1 MPFVFNLEP
10 LLLCITAGYVCT
22 NQSKHRSRFILVLQ
36 KAGPFIFL
44 PFFVLTGASLDLV
57 VFAKSFGFAAI
68 MTLVRALSIFIGS
81 FSGGFLA
88 GQSAQ
93 HNRVIWMTLL
103 TQAGVSLGLAS
114 EVGATFKGW
123 GRQFQAT
130 IISIVLLNQLAGP
143 ILFKIALR
151 KVGEAGKAPAEG
163 AFDEDA
169 EIPSAIVVGASPA
182 ALSLA
187 TNLLKRRWNVTVIAD
202 TKAAALAIADG
213 VKAFAVKDREANELE
228 EEEIHT
234 VVIKNIVV
242 KPADKLRQWF
252 NRVQDTLV
260 GDNLQAVEL
269 KDDDDKPQAAAPS
282 DASDASDASASV
294 VSDESSTAAA
304 ATVDAKASAAVVSD
318 SAEGSQGTKK
328 HEEHHEYQWLLE
340 EHLKVEWL
348 DSHAADA
355 AAAAAAH
362 AVSSVDAPAAAVTH
376 DVAIEMQPTES
387 LADATASNLIRDIR
401 LGKIIE
407 KTDRTLHVIATAA
420 PSDAANLSDLR
431 VINHIINAAPSRSH
445 LHSVR
450 LMSLCFNVASADA
463 YESLGASA
471 LHEFSLATSAA
482 AAIAVT
488 SVGKSSTI
496 ISPTAGEM
504 RREARAETQ
513 PRFAYNSR
521 QEQKS

>member
-151 KVGEAGKAPAEG
+151 KVGEAGKAPADG

-213 VKAFAVKDREANELE
+213 VKTFAVKDREANELE
-228 EEEIHT
+228 AEEIHT

-260 GDNLQAVEL
+260 GDNLQVVEL
-269 KDDDDKPQAAAPS
+269 KDEDDQPQAAAPS

-294 VSDESSTAAA
+294 VSDETSAAA
-304 ATVDAKASAAVVSD
+304 ATTTDSKASAAAVSD
-318 SAEGSQGTKK
+318 SAEGSHGMKK
-328 HEEHHEYQWLLE
+328 AEDHHEYQWLLE

-348 DSHAADA
+348 DSRAPD
-355 AAAAAAH
+355 AAAAAH
-362 AVSSVDAPAAAVTH
+362 AVSSVDAAAATATH
-376 DVAIEMQPTES
+376 DVSIEMQPTET
-387 LADATASNLIRDIR
+387 LADGTASNLIRDIR
-401 LGKIIE
+401 LGKIVE

-431 VINHIINAAPSRSH
+431 VINHIINAAPSHSH

-450 LMSLCFNVASADA
+450 LLSLCFNVASADT
-463 YESLGASA
+463 YESLGATA
-471 LHEFSLATSAA
+471 LHEFSLASSAA
-482 AAIAVT
+482 AALAVT

-496 ISPTAGEM
+496 VSPTAG
-504 RREARAETQ
+504 AT
-513 PRFAYNSR
+513 
-521 QEQKS
+521 